1 MDASPVLRPGA
12 SPKYD
17 DDHHDDDDDDNNGFG
32 NDDGDCGNDNDDS
45 PTLRPGA
52 FTQISLSSLA

>member
-1 MDASPVLRPGA
+1 MLRLGA

-17 DDHHDDDDDDNNGFG
+17 HDHHEDRVDNDGCG